1 MTIMNNYAHRLIFS
15 DRRSY
20 RLTRHFLFWL
30 LYFACLSCLDSEYYS
45 EKAILHIVASWM
57 PLTMLNIFVTL
68 YWLVPGYL
76 MRSKWKSFVLLYGS
90 WALMEIPLGFLTHL
104 YLTYPYCWDPGPRPT
119 LRQALPQFLDLY
131 PLVIVNGVTLFAV
144 FIRMFKFW
152 RVEQLQKLQ
161 IKKEKTDAELQLLR
175 AQLHPHFLF
184 NTLNNLYTLILEK
197 SSKAPEMLSR
207 LSAILSYVLNDCQ
220 TAEVQL
226 KKEIAFCRAYIELEG
241 ERYGN
246 RLDLSLEFPDDIGD
260 RMIAPMLFQ
269 PFIENAFKHGAAE
282 QVGKVWM
289 SIGLSVRG
297 DQLSFRVVNSADLAI
312 RQHSA
317 GGIGIANIQR
327 RLELLYPDRHQLVR
341 EQDEEKH
348 LISLTIN
355 LPPVKPGRPAH
366 IKEKS
371 KLARVETESEVGAAA
386 ESNYILFH

>member
-1 MTIMNNYAHRLIFS
+1 MTVMNNYAHFLIFS
-15 DRRSY
+15 DRWSY
-20 RLTRHFLFWL
+20 RLTRHLLFWL
-30 LYFACLSCLDSEYYS
+30 LYLICISSLNLDDLYDL
-45 EKAILHIVASWM
+45 KARVHMSVSWV

-68 YWLVPGYL
+68 YWLVPRYL
-76 MRSKWKSFVLLYGS
+76 MRSNWKSFAILYGS
-90 WALMEIPLGFLTHL
+90 WMLMEIPLGFLTHY
-104 YLTYPYCWDPGPRPT
+104 YLTYPYCWEPGPRPSF
-119 LRQALPQFLDLY
+119 RQALPEVLDVY
-131 PLVIVNGVTLFAV
+131 PLVVVNVPVLFAI

-161 IKKEKTDAELQLLR
+161 IKQEKTDAELQLLR

-197 SSKAPEMLSR
+197 SGKAPEMLSR

-220 TAEVQL
+220 SAEVRL
-226 KKEIAFCRAYIELEG
+226 SKEIAFCRAYIELEG

-246 RLDLSLEFPDDIGD
+246 RLDLSLEFPDDIAD

-297 DQLSFRVVNSADLAI
+297 DQLSFRVINSADLDV

-327 RLELLYPDRHQLVR
+327 RLELLYPGRYQLIR

-348 LISLTIN
+348 FISLTID
-355 LPPVKPGRPAH
+355 LPPVKPARPKRV
-366 IKEKS
+366 KES
-371 KLARVETESEVGAAA
+371 QKLVRVGAG
-386 ESNYILFH
+386 SGSTYSLFHN

>member
-1 MTIMNNYAHRLIFS
+1 MTVINNYAHHLIFS
-15 DRRSY
+15 DRWSY

-30 LYFACLSCLDSEYYS
+30 LYFVSLSFLDTEFYGLR
-45 EKAILHIVASWM
+45 ALFHVNVSWL
-57 PLTMLNIFVTL
+57 PLNMLNIIVTL
-68 YWLVPGYL
+68 YWLVPRYL
-76 MRSKWKSFVLLYGS
+76 MRSKWKSFALLYGG
-90 WALMEIPLGFLTHL
+90 WMLMEIPLGFLTHL

-119 LRQALPQFLDLY
+119 LRQALPEILDVY
-131 PLVIVNGVTLFAV
+131 PLVIVNAVTLFAV

-220 TAEVQL
+220 AAEVQL
-226 KKEIAFCRAYIELEG
+226 KKEIAFCRDYIRLES
-241 ERYGN
+241 ERYGD
-246 RLDLSLEFPDDIGD
+246 RLDLSLKFPEDIGD

-269 PFIENAFKHGAAE
+269 PFIENAFKHGASE
-282 QVGKVWM
+282 QVGKVW
-289 SIGLSVRG
+289 ISV
-297 DQLSFRVVNSADLAI
+297 QLAVQGEQLIFRVINSSDLAV

-317 GGIGIANIQR
+317 GGIGIANIQH
-327 RLELLYPDRHQLVR
+327 RLLLLYPDRHQLIR

-348 LISLTIN
+348 FISLTID
-355 LPPVKPGRPAH
+355 LPFAKPGKPRI
-366 IKEKS
+366 IKGNS
-371 KLARVETESEVGAAA
+371 KHSPVIAD
-386 ESNYILFH
+386 SNYSPSHS

>member
-1 MTIMNNYAHRLIFS
+1 MIVMKHYVHSLIFS

-20 RLTRHFLFWL
+20 RLTRHLLFWL
-30 LYFACLSCLDSEYYS
+30 LYYTCLASLDNEYFGDL
-45 EKAILHIVASWM
+45 KANLHVNVSWM

-68 YWLVPGYL
+68 YWLVPKYL
-76 MRSKWKSFVLLYGS
+76 MRSKWKSFAILYGT

-104 YLTYPYCWDPGPRPT
+104 YLTYPYCWAPGPRPS
-119 LRQALPQFLDLY
+119 LRQAIPEILDIY
-131 PLVIVNGVTLFAV
+131 PLVIVNVVTLFAV

-220 TAEVQL
+220 APEVPL
-226 KKEIAFCRAYIELEG
+226 RKEIAFCRAYIELEG

-246 RLDLSLEFPDDIGD
+246 RLELSVEFPHDFGD

-297 DQLSFRVVNSADLAI
+297 DQLLFRVINSADLAV
-312 RQHSA
+312 RQRSA

-327 RLELLYPDRHQLVR
+327 RLELLYPDRHQLLR
-341 EQDEEKH
+341 EQDEDKH
-348 LISLTIN
+348 LISLTID
-355 LPPVKPGRPAH
+355 LPSTKPGRPARA
-366 IKEKS
+366 KENS
-371 KLARVETESEVGAAA
+371 KPGRPVPETEP
-386 ESNYILFH
+386 NYSLSHN

>member
-1 MTIMNNYAHRLIFS
+1 MTVMNNYVHSLIFS

-30 LYFACLSCLDSEYYS
+30 LYFTGLSPLLSGYYS
-45 EKAILHIVASWM
+45 GKAILHINASWA

-76 MRSKWKSFVLLYGS
+76 MRSKWKSFALLYGG
-90 WALMEIPLGFLTHL
+90 WMLMEIPLGFLTHY
-104 YLTYPYCWDPGPRPT
+104 YLTYPYCWPPGPR
-119 LRQALPQFLDLY
+119 LAFRQALPQILDLY
-131 PLVIVNGVTLFAV
+131 PLLIVNVVTLFAV

-161 IKKEKTDAELQLLR
+161 IQREKTDAELQLLR

-197 SSKAPEMLSR
+197 SNKAPEMLSR

-220 TAEVQL
+220 APEVRMS
-226 KKEIAFCRAYIELEG
+226 KEIAFCRAYIELEG

-246 RLDLSLEFPDDIGD
+246 RLDLSMEFPDDTQD
-260 RMIAPMLFQ
+260 RMVAPMLFQ

-282 QVGKVWM
+282 QVGKVWV

-297 DQLSFRVVNSADLAI
+297 DQLSFRVINSADLAI
-312 RQHSA
+312 RQPSA

-327 RLELLYPDRHQLVR
+327 RLELLYPDRHRLVR

-348 LISLTIN
+348 LISLTID
-355 LPPVKPGRPAH
+355 LPSTKPGRPAR
-366 IKEKS
+366 IKENS
-371 KLARVETESEVGAAA
+371 KPARVAVGSES
-386 ESNYILFH
+386 SYSLFHN

>member
-1 MTIMNNYAHRLIFS
+1 MTIMNNYAHLLIFS

-20 RLTRHFLFWL
+20 RLTRHLLFWL
-30 LYFACLSCLDSEYYS
+30 LYFTFLSPLDIEYYYS
-45 EKAILHIVASWM
+45 VKATFHINASWM

-68 YWLVPGYL
+68 YWLVPRYL
-76 MRSKWKSFVLLYGS
+76 MRSKLKLFVLLYGG
-90 WALMEIPLGFLTHL
+90 WILMEIPLAFFTHL

-119 LRQALPQFLDLY
+119 IRQALPEILDIY
-131 PLVIVNGVTLFAV
+131 PLVIVNAVTLFAV

-161 IKKEKTDAELQLLR
+161 MKKEKTDAELELLR

-197 SSKAPEMLSR
+197 SGKAPAMLSR

-220 TAEVQL
+220 ATEVQL
-226 KKEIAFCRAYIELEG
+226 KKEIAFCRDYIELES
-241 ERYGN
+241 ERYGD
-246 RLDLSLEFPDDIGD
+246 RLDLCVEFPDDIGD
-260 RMIAPMLFQ
+260 RLIAPMLFQ

-289 SIGLSVRG
+289 SIALSVRG
-297 DQLSFRVVNSADLAI
+297 DQLLFRVINSADLAV
-312 RQHSA
+312 RERPA

-341 EQDEEKH
+341 EQDEDKH
-348 LISLTIN
+348 FISLTID
-355 LPPVKPGRPAH
+355 LPFAKPGKPTRV
-366 IKEKS
+366 KENP
-371 KLARVETESEVGAAA
+371 KLVRVGTEPGYSL
-386 ESNYILFH
+386 SHN

>member
-1 MTIMNNYAHRLIFS
+1 MTVMNNYAHHLIFS
-15 DRRSY
+15 DRWSY
-20 RLTRHFLFWL
+20 RLTRHLLFWL
-30 LYFACLSCLDSEYYS
+30 LYFISLSLLDTEFYGLR
-45 EKAILHIVASWM
+45 ALLHVNVSWL
-57 PLTMLNIFVTL
+57 PLNMLNIFVTL
-68 YWLVPGYL
+68 YWLVPRYL
-76 MRSKWKSFVLLYGS
+76 MRSKWKSFALLYGG
-90 WALMEIPLGFLTHL
+90 WMLMEIPLGFLTHL

-119 LRQALPQFLDLY
+119 LRQALPEILDIY
-131 PLVIVNGVTLFAV
+131 PLVIVNAVTLFAV

-220 TAEVQL
+220 AAEVQL
-226 KKEIAFCRAYIELEG
+226 KKEIAFCRAYIQLEG
-241 ERYGN
+241 ERYGS

-297 DQLSFRVVNSADLAI
+297 DQLSFRVINSADLAI
-312 RQHSA
+312 RERSA

-327 RLELLYPDRHQLVR
+327 RLELLYPDRHQLLR
-341 EQDEEKH
+341 EQDEDKH
-348 LISLTIN
+348 LISLTID
-355 LPPVKPGRPAH
+355 LPSVTSGRPVRL
-366 IKEKS
+366 KENS
-371 KLARVETESEVGAAA
+371 KLVRVGTESEVGAESEAA
-386 ESNYILFH
+386 TASV